1 MQIRIKMN
9 KNVSEFGWKSLF
21 SHYGFSGLMK
31 DSWLPIII
39 ATSICIGTC
48 LSNKDSLEILKTIT
62 QLANE
67 VVPAMIGL
75 VLAAYAVL
83 LTFFTSES
91 FKKAT
96 ETQKGKNFIKGINAG
111 FAACLFFL
119 ALSVLVSIVIAV
131 CIKWEYTSEYADY
144 FNLCAL
150 FGLSFLLSYAIT
162 SIFGIIIDIYN
173 SGQTTA
179 L

>member
-1 MQIRIKMN
+1 MLTKIIMS
-9 KNVSEFGWKSLF
+9 KNASEFGWKSLF
-21 SHYGFSGLMK
+21 CHYGFSGLLK
-31 DSWLPIII
+31 DCLLPIII
-39 ATSICIGTC
+39 AMSICVGTC
-48 LSNKDSLEILKTIT
+48 LSNKDSIDILKSVT

-75 VLAAYAVL
+75 VLAAYTVL

-96 ETQKGKNFIKGINAG
+96 ETAEGRKFIKGINAS
-111 FAACLFFL
+111 FATCLTFL
-119 ALSVLVSIVIAV
+119 AVSVLVSIMTAV
-131 CIKWEYTSEYADY
+131 CIEWEYTSEYAEF

-150 FGLSFLLSYAIT
+150 FGLSFLLSYAII
-162 SIFGIIIDIYN
+162 SIFGIIIDIFN
-173 SGQTTA
+173 SGQTTV

>member
-1 MQIRIKMN
+1 MQITIIMSN
-9 KNVSEFGWKSLF
+9 ITSEFGWKSLF
-21 SHYGFSGLMK
+21 CYYGFSGLMK
-31 DSWLPIII
+31 DSVLPVII

-48 LSNKDSLEILKTIT
+48 LSDKDSLEILKTVT

-75 VLAAYAVL
+75 VLAAYTVL
-83 LTFFTSES
+83 LTFFTGES

-96 ETQKGKNFIKGINAG
+96 ESQEGRMFIKEINAG

-119 ALSVLVSIVIAV
+119 AISVLISIMIAICV
-131 CIKWEYTSEYADY
+131 EWEYTSEYADFINY
-144 FNLCAL
+144 FAL

-173 SGQTTA
+173 SGQTTT